1 MIEEVEM
8 AKQVFIL
15 FEIHYK
21 VIKEEVRGFIYLK
34 SLSPEI
40 NDNLKFT
47 IVPEKEHY
55 SFDQL
60 REKLKE
66 SYFKKEDE
74 GIMLSVVNQKTG
86 EEQKFGITLTEEWPD
101 YLAADKLR
109 VRRALIEITEY
120 LEKIGI
126 LGKE

>member
-1 MIEEVEM
+1 MS
-8 AKQVFIL
+8 KQVFIL

-34 SLSPEI
+34 SLSPII
-40 NDNLKFT
+40 NKNIKFT
-47 IVPEKEHY
+47 IAPEKEHY

-66 SYFKKEDE
+66 SYFKKEDV

-86 EEQKFGITLTEEWPD
+86 EEQKFGITLTEEWPED
-101 YLAADKLR
+101 LAGDTLR
-109 VRRALIEITEY
+109 IRPARTEITEY

-126 LGKE
+126 LD

>member
-34 SLSPEI
+34 SLSPII
-40 NDNLKFT
+40 NKNIKFT
-47 IVPEKEHY
+47 IEPEKEQY

-66 SYFKKEDE
+66 SYFKKEDV
-74 GIMLSVVNQKTG
+74 GMVFSVVNQKTG
-86 EEQKFGITLTEEWPD
+86 EEQKFGITLTEEWPED
-101 YLAADKLR
+101 LAGDALR
-109 VRRALIEITEY
+109 IRPASIEITEY

-126 LGKE
+126 LD

>member
-1 MIEEVEM
+1 M

-21 VIKEEVRGFIYLK
+21 VVKGEVRGFIYLK
-34 SLSPEI
+34 SLSPII
-40 NDNLKFT
+40 NKNIKFT

-66 SYFKKEDE
+66 SYFKKDDV
-74 GIMLSVVNQKTG
+74 GMVLSVVNQKTG
-86 EEQKFGITLTEEWPD
+86 EEQKFGITLTGEWPED
-101 YLAADKLR
+101 LAGDTLR
-109 VRRALIEITEY
+109 IRPARIEITEY

-126 LGKE
+126 LVE

>member
-1 MIEEVEM
+1 MIEEIEM

-21 VIKEEVRGFIYLK
+21 VIKEQVRGFLYLK
-34 SLSPEI
+34 SLSPTI
-40 NDNLKFT
+40 NKNLKFT
-47 IVPEKEHY
+47 TAPEKEHY

-74 GIMLSVVNQKTG
+74 GMVLSVVNKKTG

-101 YLAADKLR
+101 GLADDTLR
-109 VRRALIEITEY
+109 IRPARIEITEY

-126 LGKE
+126 LD